1 MTAFVGGK
9 KPVSVPELLKLIDK
23 LAIEPSYYFL
33 RWNHQVS
40 ENWETA
46 PEEEKD
52 FPMLEG
58 QMFNQE
64 CELRW
69 KRKRNNNYEV
79 LLLSIAGEHSDF
91 IKIGEEWQIQQ
102 REAHFHSPEDR
113 RFPKSLPAKQTN
125 IAQRYFIDKKTAT
138 VHFVALTIK
147 K

>member
-1 MTAFVGGK
+1 MTFVGVK
-9 KPVSVPELLKLIDK
+9 KPVSVAELLKLIDK
-23 LAIEPSYYFL
+23 LAIERNYYFC
-33 RWNHQVS
+33 RWSHQVS

-46 PEEEKD
+46 PEDKH

-58 QMFNQE
+58 QMFNAQ

-69 KRKRNNNYEV
+69 KRKPNDNYEL
-79 LLLSIAGEHSDF
+79 LLLSIAPIQSDF
-91 IKIGEEWQIQQ
+91 IPIGETWETQQ
-102 REAHFHSPEDR
+102 RDTYLLSPSDR
-113 RFPKSLPAKQTN
+113 RFPKHLPQQKTD

>member
-1 MTAFVGGK
+1 MTFVGVK
-9 KPVSVPELLKLIDK
+9 KPVSVAELLKLIDK
-23 LAIEPSYYFL
+23 LAIERNYYFC
-33 RWNHQVS
+33 RWSHQVS

-46 PEEEKD
+46 PEEKH

-58 QMFNQE
+58 QMFNAQ

-69 KRKRNNNYEV
+69 KRKPNDNYEL
-79 LLLSIAGEHSDF
+79 LLLSIAPIESDF
-91 IKIGEEWQIQQ
+91 IPIGETWETQQ
-102 REAHFHSPEDR
+102 RDTYLLSLSNR
-113 RFPKSLPAKQTN
+113 RFPKNLPEKKDD

>member
-1 MTAFVGGK
+1 MSFVGFK
-9 KPVSVPELLKLIDK
+9 KSVSVAELLKLIDK
-23 LAIEPSYYFL
+23 LAIERNYYFC
-33 RWNHQVS
+33 RWSHQVS

-46 PEEEKD
+46 PEAKH

-58 QMFNQE
+58 QMFNEQ

-69 KRKRNNNYEV
+69 KRKPNDNYEL
-79 LLLSIAGEHSDF
+79 LLLSIAPIESDF
-91 IKIGEEWQIQQ
+91 IQIGETWETQQ
-102 REAHFHSPEDR
+102 RDAHLLSSTSTYR
-113 RFPKSLPAKQTN
+113 RFPKHLPQKKTD